1 MNKKNYFD
9 PLNSQ
14 FEEGSENEKK
24 LALKKKL
31 KKASLILLS
40 VLIFGF
46 TCACGL
52 LFETLKGTEPID
64 FESMKSKTTQV
75 SEVLTSN
82 GERLYLAPN
91 PVKKEY
97 VKIEDIP
104 ANLRNA
110 VVSIEDERFYS
121 HKGIDIKGLLRAV
134 VINVISDS
142 SPGGSTLNMQVSK
155 NLLTST
161 DKSIARKIKDIYY
174 AFEMD
179 KELTKPQILELY
191 LNSMGLGRGAEGV
204 QAGAKVYFN
213 KKVQDL
219 TLAECAMLA
228 GITKHP
234 TKLSVYKTAKLDG
247 SEKKEDLENKVIFY
261 TNTED
266 DGFDDDISSVEQS
279 VINKMNNWG
288 LIPDNDIYQQLKK
301 GTMVVRKAVL
311 NEDAKNRQLTVL
323 FKMHELGY
331 IKDEEYEEAK
341 KEPININIPKSETV
355 VVSYIEELVKDEVVD
370 MLVEHGFSEE
380 EASNLYYSGGLK
392 IYTSI
397 DKEMQSI
404 LEDEFKNQENFPDTV
419 LDSNGI
425 PQPQSAMVITD
436 YKTGHIK
443 ALLGGREIK
452 GGRIFNRATTPRQV
466 GSTIKPLA
474 VFTPVIDMGLKQDE
488 SISDARGGYKFDKN
502 NRWNPRTTTS
512 GKENMTIR
520 KALAKSS
527 NTITVKL
534 AEKLGDTYEEAVSV
548 MIDYLDNFG
557 LTTVIDSPAVNV
569 NDLNFSSLTLGG
581 MIKGVS
587 PLEMASA
594 YGVLANKGVYVEPT
608 IVNKIEFLND
618 SISITKTPKEHKVV
632 SPEVAYIMTDMMSAV
647 VDSNYGTGRRA
658 RIETGM
664 PVAGKTG
671 TTNNEREVWFVGY
684 TPYYAASTFISDDEG
699 TRGVSGGSGVAANLW
714 SKVMNRIH
722 ANLEVKDF
730 EVPSNVEFKTID
742 LSSGKEVDIDT
753 DSLSKNSELRKQ
765 YDKVGYIK
773 KDNEE

>member
-1 MNKKNYFD
+1 MNKKNYYN

-14 FEEGSENEKK
+14 FDEGLDNKRSSNF
-24 LALKKKL
+24 KKKF
-31 KKASLILLS
+31 KKICLIMLAI
-40 VLIFGF
+40 LIFGF
-46 TCACGL
+46 ACACGL
-52 LFETLKGTEPID
+52 IFETLKGTESVN

-97 VKIEDIP
+97 VEIDDIP
-104 ANLRNA
+104 ANLQNA
-110 VVSIEDERFYS
+110 VVAIEDERFYS
-121 HKGIDIKGLLRAV
+121 HKGVDVKGLLRAV
-134 VINVISDS
+134 VVNIISDS

-161 DKSIARKIKDIYY
+161 DKSLARKIKDIYY

-179 KELTKPQILELY
+179 KELSKSQILELY

-213 KKVQDL
+213 KQVQDL

-234 TKLSVYKTAKLDG
+234 TKYSVYKTAKLDG
-247 SEKKEDLENKVIFY
+247 SETKEDLENKIIFY

-266 DGFDDDISSVEQS
+266 DDFDDNISSIELS
-279 VINKMNNWG
+279 VIEKMNNWG
-288 LIPDNDIYQQLKK
+288 LIPDNDTYQQLKT

-311 NEDAKNRQLTVL
+311 NDDAKNRQLTVL
-323 FKMHELGY
+323 SKMHELGY
-331 IKDEEYEEAK
+331 INDTQYEEAK
-341 KEPININIPKSETV
+341 IEPININIPKSETV
-355 VVSYIEELVKDEVVD
+355 VVSYIEELVKNEAVE
-370 MLVEHGFSEE
+370 MLVEQGYSSE

-404 LEDEFKNQENFPDTV
+404 LEDEFKNSENFPNTV
-419 LDSNGI
+419 IDSKGI

-452 GGRIFNRATTPRQV
+452 GSRIFNRATTPRQV

-474 VFTPVIDMGLKQDE
+474 VFTPAIDMGLTQDI
-488 SISDARGGYKFDKN
+488 SISDARNGYKFDKN
-502 NRWNPRTTTS
+502 NKWNPRTTTS
-512 GKENMTIR
+512 GREHMTMR

-534 AEKLGDTYEEAVSV
+534 AEKLGDTYEEAVNV

-608 IVNKIEFLND
+608 IVNKIEFSND
-618 SISITKTPKEHKVV
+618 SIEITKTPKEHKVV
-632 SPEVAYIMTDMMSAV
+632 SAEVAYIMTDMLRAV
-647 VDSNYGTGRRA
+647 VDSNYGTGRKA
-658 RIETGM
+658 RIENGM
-664 PVAGKTG
+664 PVSGKTG

-684 TPYYAASTFISDDEG
+684 TPYYVASSFVSDDEG
-699 TRGVSGGSGVAANLW
+699 TRGVDGGSGVAANLW
-714 SKVMNRIH
+714 SKVMSRIH
-722 ANLEVKDF
+722 ADLEVKDF
-730 EVPSNVEFKTID
+730 EVPSNIGFKTID
-742 LSSGKEVDIDT
+742 LSSGDEVNIDI
-753 DSLSKNSELRKQ
+753 DSLSNDSELRKQ

-773 KDNEE
+773 KDEE